1 MNNIVV
7 NQEEPIQK
15 LLTQKE
21 KNILLNNIPG
31 WEIIHEDSMNKLMR
45 SFTFENFSQVLAFTQ
60 LIENLAKQENHHPVI
75 KSSWGKVTIYW
86 WTHAIHVI
94 QEKDFQMAEAC
105 NNLYDKILAEEDL
118 WG

>member
-1 MNNIVV
+1 MNNTVP
-7 NQEEPIQK
+7 NQEENLQK
-15 LLTQKE
+15 LLTKNEQKT
-21 KNILLNNIPG
+21 LLNTIPK

-60 LIENLAKQENHHPVI
+60 LIESLAKQENHHPVV

-86 WTHAIHVI
+86 WTHATQVI

-105 NNLYDKILAEEDL
+105 NNLYDKLLTEEDL